1 MSLGLATI
9 CNVGSKSAAYYLAYS
24 IVPMKSAFATLFV
37 LMLLAG
43 CGEEASTKIENKVD
57 ANGRLIEGVSVNYH
71 PNGKVQNEVPVKNGK
86 RHGEAKEYYE
96 SGVLAASIE
105 YEADIKNG
113 WSRWYYQDGVL
124 YQEAQYVANKKSGI
138 EKKYHNTGELM
149 AVLKWKD
156 GEALPGLKEYQ
167 PDGREVKQPAIRGQ
181 IKGNQLEVRL
191 SNGSTQVQFYE
202 GLLGDDEI
210 LDPAKHPVL
219 ETVDGVARLPW
230 KGQPVH
236 IIASRK
242 SNFKNPQLLQYTH
255 NP

>member
-1 MSLGLATI
+1 
-9 CNVGSKSAAYYLAYS
+9 
-24 IVPMKSAFATLFV
+24 MKHALYCLFV
-37 LMLLAG
+37 CVFFAS
-43 CGEEASTKIENKVD
+43 CSEEKTPKIENVVD
-57 ANGRLIEGVSVNYH
+57 ANGRLMEGVSVNYH
-71 PNGKVQNEVPVKNGK
+71 ANGQVQNEVPVKNGK

-96 SGVLAASIE
+96 NGTLAASIE
-105 YEADIKNG
+105 YQADTKNG
-113 WSRWYYQDGVL
+113 WSRWYYQDGIL
-124 YQEAQYVANKKSGI
+124 YQEAQYVDNQKHGI

-149 AVLKWKD
+149 AELRWKN
-156 GEALPGLKEYQ
+156 GAPLPGLKEYQ
-167 PDGREVKQPAIRGQ
+167 PDGREVKQPEIRAQ
-181 IKGNQLEVRL
+181 VKGNKLEVRM

-236 IIASRK
+236 VIASRK
-242 SNFKNPQLLQYTH
+242 SNFKNPQLLRYTH